1 MATGEINL
9 RDVYVAGV
17 GMTPFGKFKET
28 SVAAMGQ
35 EAVRAAL
42 RDSGVARQDID
53 AAYCGSV
60 MQGLL
65 VGQRILKDVGLS
77 GVPVYNHENAC
88 SSGSSALSQA
98 WLSVAAGL
106 CDAVLVVGAEKLSG
120 LGGGPLPIDTD
131 DPEVDQGITMP
142 ALYGMRARAYLEKH
156 GGSIEQVAGVT
167 VKNRRHAAANPYAQY
182 RDPVTVEEVMG
193 SRLIAE
199 PITLLQMC
207 PNADGAAAAVLCAE
221 EGLADR
227 DGPKVRILSSV
238 VTSGRFEQGYRDM
251 TTPDIT
257 IRAARRAYELAGL
270 SPDDIDVVEVHD
282 AAAIAEVI
290 YYEALGL
297 CDPGGG
303 LAFLDSG
310 ATAVGG
316 QVPVNP
322 SGGLLCRGHPLG
334 ATGLAQLAEL
344 TWQLRGEAEGRQVA
358 GAKTALAHCT
368 GGGIWGLDNGACSIH
383 ILGT

>member
-1 MATGEINL
+1 VASVKPNL

-17 GMTPFGKFKET
+17 GMTAFGKFKET
-28 SVAAMGQ
+28 PVEAMGQ
-35 EAVRAAL
+35 SAVRAAL
-42 RDSGVARQDID
+42 RDSGLTRQDID

-77 GVPVYNHENAC
+77 GVPVFNHENAC

-131 DPEVDQGITMP
+131 DPEIEQGVTMP
-142 ALYGMRARAYLEKH
+142 AIYAMRTRAYLEKY
-156 GGSIEQVAGVT
+156 GGSVEQVAGVT
-167 VKNRRHAAANPYAQY
+167 VKNRRHAADNPYAQY
-182 RDPVTVEEVMG
+182 RDPVTVDEVLG
-193 SRLIAE
+193 SRLIAD

-207 PNADGAAAAVLCAE
+207 PNADGAAAAILCAE
-221 EGLADR
+221 DGLKDAAR
-227 DGPKVRILSSV
+227 AKVRILASV
-238 VTSGRFEQGYRDM
+238 VTSGKFEQGYRDM
-251 TTPDIT
+251 TTPDIS
-257 IRAARRAYELAGL
+257 IRASTSAYEMAGCK
-270 SPDDIDVVEVHD
+270 PQDIDVVEVHD
-282 AAAIAEVI
+282 AAAIAEVL

-297 CDPGGG
+297 CSSGDG

-310 ATAVGG
+310 ATAIGG

-334 ATGLAQLAEL
+334 ATGLAQVAEL
-344 TWQLRGEAEGRQVA
+344 TWQLRGEAEDRQVA
-358 GAKTALAHCT
+358 GARTALAHCT
-368 GGGIWGLDNGACSIH
+368 GGGIWGVDNGVCAVH
-383 ILGT
+383 ILGV